1 MKLLRSSNPPP
12 EFASVR
18 EAFGFAGQQPATVPF
33 LRVGVLNEAG
43 ELAATG
49 YLDGPFQVNAFG
61 DRLSR
66 HGYHERSQGSAL
78 SLQLCDFLFVPPS
91 LHERECLRGELEVG

>member
-1 MKLLRSSNPPP
+1 MKLLRSSKAPP
-12 EFASVR
+12 EFAAVG
-18 EAFGFAGQQPATVPF
+18 EAFRFARQQPPTVPF

-43 ELAATG
+43 ELAATC

-61 DRLSR
+61 DRVSR

-78 SLQLCDFLFVPPS
+78 SLQLCDFLFVPPDVRD
-91 LHERECLRGELEVG
+91 RESLRGELE